1 MNEFQL
7 KYGTNPNQK
16 PARIYMADGSDLP
29 VQILNGRPGY
39 INFLDAFNSWQLV
52 RDLKKALGQP
62 AAASFKH
69 VSPAGAA
76 IGLPLDETLRAMYH
90 IAPETELSPLAC
102 AYARARG
109 ADRMSSFGDWI
120 ALSDVCDLSTA
131 KLIQHEVSDG
141 IIAPGYD
148 ADALEV
154 LKSKKKGNYAIVQI
168 DAAYEPKPLETR
180 TVFGVTF
187 EQGRQDL
194 DISDATMLQ
203 NIVTENQFISEERQ
217 FAAPSDG
224 DTIAIFSTS
233 LGEVRAV
240 LYPDAAPMA
249 VYNFVGLARSGY
261 YDGTIIWR
269 SQYGFA
275 VQGGDATG
283 TGTGGSTIW
292 SNPPYPLEADAS
304 LKHYTGA
311 LCAAFAQGGDVTGG
325 NSQFYFVAALPDS
338 VSSDQQAELAQ
349 NGYTDSQVAA
359 YAAVGGL
366 PYLDNTDT
374 VFGQV
379 YQGMD
384 VVDAMACVET
394 TKDEDGNDT
403 WKPTEDAAITIEKVT
418 ITTYPGPAAGD
429 EATSDSSVG

>member
-1 MNEFQL
+1 MQL
-7 KYGTNPNQK
+7 RQQ
-16 PARIYMADGSDLP
+16 R
-29 VQILNGRPGY
+29 
-39 INFLDAFNSWQLV
+39 
-52 RDLKKALGQP
+52 KKAP
-62 AAASFKH
+62 
-69 VSPAGAA
+69 
-76 IGLPLDETLRAMYH
+76 
-90 IAPETELSPLAC
+90 
-102 AYARARG
+102 
-109 ADRMSSFGDWI
+109 
-120 ALSDVCDLSTA
+120 
-131 KLIQHEVSDG
+131 
-141 IIAPGYD
+141 
-148 ADALEV
+148 
-154 LKSKKKGNYAIVQI
+154 
-168 DAAYEPKPLETR
+168 TR
-180 TVFGVTF
+180 P
-187 EQGRQDL
+187 D
-194 DISDATMLQ
+194 
-203 NIVTENQFISEERQ
+203 QFISEERQ

-240 LYPDAAPMA
+240 LYPDAAPWRCIILGA
-249 VYNFVGLARSGY
+249 GPQRLLRRHHHLAQPVRLCGAGRRRHRHRHRRLH
-261 YDGTIIWR
+261 DLE
-269 SQYGFA
+269 QQPLPA
-275 VQGGDATG
+275 GGRRLA
-283 TGTGGSTIW
+283 
-292 SNPPYPLEADAS
+292 EA
-304 LKHYTGA
+304 LRRA

-418 ITTYPGPAAGD
+418 ITLIRPRGRGTKPSATAASGD
-429 EATSDSSVG
+429 GRLPTPYYM

>member
-1 MNEFQL
+1 MKRSACL
-7 KYGTNPNQK
+7 PLLLT
-16 PARIYMADGSDLP
+16 AVLLCSCGS
-29 VQILNGRPGY
+29 N
-39 INFLDAFNSWQLV
+39 A
-52 RDLKKALGQP
+52 KKAP
-62 AAASFKH
+62 
-69 VSPAGAA
+69 
-76 IGLPLDETLRAMYH
+76 
-90 IAPETELSPLAC
+90 
-102 AYARARG
+102 
-109 ADRMSSFGDWI
+109 
-120 ALSDVCDLSTA
+120 
-131 KLIQHEVSDG
+131 
-141 IIAPGYD
+141 
-148 ADALEV
+148 
-154 LKSKKKGNYAIVQI
+154 
-168 DAAYEPKPLETR
+168 TR
-180 TVFGVTF
+180 P
-187 EQGRQDL
+187 D
-194 DISDATMLQ
+194 
-203 NIVTENQFISEERQ
+203 QFISEERQ

-292 SNPPYPLEADAS
+292 SNTPYPLEADAS
-304 LKHYTGA
+304 LKHYAGA

-338 VSSDQQAELAQ
+338 VSS
-349 NGYTDSQVAA
+349 
-359 YAAVGGL
+359 AAVGGL